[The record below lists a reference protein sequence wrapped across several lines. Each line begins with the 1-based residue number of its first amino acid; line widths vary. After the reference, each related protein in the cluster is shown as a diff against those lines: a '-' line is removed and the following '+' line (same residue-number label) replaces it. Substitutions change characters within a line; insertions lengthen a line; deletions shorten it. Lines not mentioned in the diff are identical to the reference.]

1 MTRLPTP
8 KNTLKRTHL
17 RTAVHQTLPQLS
29 YKQSQQLVDHFI
41 EEIFLAIVS
50 GENVKLR
57 GFGTFYIR
65 DKKQRIGRNPK
76 TKEDAIV
83 TPRRVVKFKSAAKLV
98 AKINGTPYDNLLDK
112 DED

>member
-41 EEIFLAIVS
+41 EEIF
-50 GENVKLR
+50 
-57 GFGTFYIR
+57 
-65 DKKQRIGRNPK
+65 
-76 TKEDAIV
+76 
-83 TPRRVVKFKSAAKLV
+83 
-98 AKINGTPYDNLLDK
+98 
-112 DED
+112 